1 MRSADAQ
8 LATRITAG
16 LILAARAALLHVYI
30 FYMEAIAW
38 TRGEVRAAFGAS
50 EAEAAATT
58 EMAFNQG
65 FYDLFLAI
73 TTSGGIVLY

>member
-1 MRSADAQ
+1 
-8 LATRITAG
+8 
-16 LILAARAALLHVYI
+16 
-30 FYMEAIAW
+30 MEAIAW
-38 TRGEVRAAFGAS
+38 TRGEVRAEFGAS